1 MARSTKKPSQVSKQ
15 LTEPTL
21 NSLPPRDALAVEL
34 ALERVRHHGKIG
46 VDVAKELV
54 DVADAIAVLLGWQ
67 KAKKTPKQ
75 MADEALPD
83 VETNDA
89 N

>member
-1 MARSTKKPSQVSKQ
+1 MARTTIKPSKVSKE

-34 ALERVRHHGKIG
+34 ALERVRHHGKLG

-54 DVADAIAVLLGWQ
+54 NVADEIAVLLGWQ

-75 MADEALPD
+75 AAEEELDTLIERGEA
-83 VETNDA
+83 
-89 N
+89 

>member
-1 MARSTKKPSQVSKQ
+1 MARVTKKPSQVSKQ

-54 DVADAIAVLLGWQ
+54 EVADSIAVMLGWQ
-67 KAKKTPKQ
+67 KAKKTPRQ
-75 MADEALPD
+75 AAEEELDTLIERG
-83 VETNDA
+83 ES
-89 N
+89 